1 MTCFVTSNH
10 ALRRWAEERQMRVMD
25 VSSDWVA
32 ALRDASL
39 DYLFSVADPHV
50 LSSAARQCARRG
62 SIGVHDGPL
71 RRHAGIAG
79 PAWSITDGAREHCVS
94 WRRLDEAADAGV
106 MLFQRVFPVAAN
118 EDAGVLRARCIEAGA
133 ETFAELLD
141 DLESEF
147 VAERGVPPDRAT
159 MHGAAD
165 RPAGRSVISWRTSAA
180 DVDALVQA
188 LDHGTYANPVAVPTV
203 YTSKGVFVVLEFEV
217 LPGDRPTA
225 APGTLVAVDAAG
237 WVVSTATADVRI
249 GGFHEVDGTALTPA
263 RVAELARVAPGD
275 VLPVPP
281 ADAIARIDAVS
292 RRIHRHEAWWVG
304 RLASLAPLR
313 VPASGTAGPD
323 AGSGHDRIASVP
335 VGLEWS
341 RASTGSGTP
350 DDHLAAAVL
359 AYLAR
364 VTGHTTFDIGWRDQA
379 TADTVAGVECWF
391 APVVP
396 VHVALTPESDAE
408 AAISAAFDG
417 VRVARERTSYSRTV
431 AVRYPALRQAPVAPL
446 PVVVESV
453 NALARSASAPLGDLT
468 VTVCAPEQVVRFRSR
483 DGRYTARDLERLT
496 SGFLAFVQAMARAPH
511 QALATLP
518 VMDETEARRVLR
530 EWNAT
535 AVNVPPA
542 CIHQLIEAQV
552 RRTPDAIALHA
563 LDGSVTYRELDRRAN
578 RLARLLQQAGVG
590 PDQPVGLCLPRTS
603 ELVIAVVAIHK
614 AGGAYVPLDPSYPAE
629 RVRYMLEDSGAAVL
643 VTTAAL
649 AAQFPDYAGR
659 VVSVESLRGAA
670 TERDDTDIAGGAR
683 PEHLAYRIYT
693 SGSTGLPKGVDVEHR
708 NVVNFFAG
716 MDARI
721 GGGGPGT
728 WLAVTSLS
736 FDISVLELCWTLARG
751 FTVVLADD
759 AHAGAQAGTHSG
771 GADGTT
777 HAGRGIDFS
786 LFYFSA
792 DEHEHAREKY
802 RLLLE
807 GARFADRNG
816 FVAVWTPERHFHA
829 FGGLYPNPSVTG
841 AAIAAITERVQ
852 IRAGSCVLP
861 LHHPLRV
868 VEEWSVVDNLSG
880 GRVGVSFAAGW
891 QPNDFVL
898 RPEGYATAKERFL
911 EDIDTVR
918 RLWRGE
924 SLPFTAPNGQTVE
937 LRTLPRPIQ
946 PTLPAWYTTAGNPE
960 SYTAAGRAG
969 LNLLTHLLGQSL
981 EELRGKIAL
990 YREAWREAGHPGR
1003 GHVSLMLHAFVGDDE
1018 AQVKETVREPLTAY
1032 LRTSVGLVKQY
1043 ADTFPA
1049 LKKRVDGTT
1058 SDLDLAA
1065 LAPAEMEALLAYS
1078 FERYYETSGLFGTP
1092 ERAAGMVDRVKGA
1105 DVDEIACLIDFGI
1118 ESARVLAHLAHLDR
1132 LRQLTGAPAAAPP
1145 AAPVP
1150 ELDDLTAL
1158 PLRRAF
1164 REAAERVLDARRT
1177 TERPVSLLVM
1187 DIDHFK
1193 LVNDCFGHQQG
1204 DDALRMVATL
1214 LQQAARRSD
1223 FIARYAGDELVALL
1237 PGSTLEDAVAMA
1249 EHLRAGVECA
1259 SCPRRDGSPDP
1270 VRVTLSIGVA
1280 SAPTHGQSFDE
1291 LFAAADG
1298 ALYAAKRRGRNAV
1311 AMASATTGSPE
1322 AALLLDGFIGRHAER
1337 QRRRRLLE
1345 VAANGAP
1352 RVVAVVG
1359 EAGIGKSTLLRQL
1372 GPEIGVRAGALL
1384 VGRCLEADV
1393 RPPYGPWADVIGA
1406 IHALG
1411 LVPLRPWRE
1420 LGRLVPALG
1429 APADRPETPVAASAA
1444 RYTLMHEIEEY
1455 LTRAATA
1462 RPLVIVLDDM
1472 HWGDRETWD
1481 VLELLVPRLSG
1492 QRLLLCLALRRED
1505 VPADVAQR
1513 MSRLSRHE
1521 CVSELTL
1528 GRLSHDELEH
1538 WLRSALGGRPLDSAL
1553 LDHVADHT
1561 EGNPLFAVQSLQML
1575 LEEEVLSFDDGAWR
1589 YRPQAEQPM
1598 PTAVR
1603 ELLTRRLARLSDA
1616 TREVLTAAAIVGTR
1630 FDADLLLATTTRD
1643 EGTVLEAL
1651 DEGVRVQ
1658 VLTSGAPDSP
1668 TTYEFTHGLLADVL
1682 RRSGNPLRMRRMHER
1697 VARLLAARPTSAPA
1711 DIATHFDQAGC
1722 GPEALSQAVCA
1733 ADRAM
1738 SVYAYDAAA
1747 TCLTLASR
1755 HTVTPVEH
1763 ADVVWRQAMLDE
1775 TVGRYEK
1782 AERHCEALLTE
1793 HGAGATAIGVT
1804 RKARRMVQ
1812 RLRLLRGA
1820 SAAEVGI
1827 SCQQLYEAALAAD
1840 DHAESVALLMMLSQV
1855 HGRLG
1860 NDAEAERTASTAVS
1874 VARSLGDTAL
1884 LADAIMREGSAML
1897 TTAPADTVRHYRQAL
1912 DLFTQRHDRRGQLRC
1927 QINIGVACDRAG
1939 NHPAAELAYASA
1951 LDIGR
1956 EVQAAD
1962 LTALASMNLG
1972 VLLMKLGR
1980 FTEASQRFEDTL
1992 RSASAAH
1999 HEPHRLGALYNLAH
2013 LARERGDPAGAT
2025 ERYGAAIRLARQLGQ
2040 LDIHVGATCGIGLAE
2055 LALGRLASAR
2065 AQLQAAQSILDGR
2078 PQWFQGRELFVALGV
2093 RLQLAAGA
2101 TDNAVRTL
2109 CDTLAVADGFDSY
2122 AAVWLAAECAAAV
2135 RAVGGPPDRWHAV
2148 NARYT
2153 VHARALGYAPLLDRL
2168 AGTTPEHRMPE
2179 GGLADGEAPS
2189 GRFAA

>member
-1 MTCFVTSNH
+1 MSRSAHPRGLTLARLATADSPAPVTTR
-10 ALRRWAEERQMRVMD
+10 ACEVLLEEGQAAE
-25 VSSDWVA
+25 
-32 ALRDASL
+32 
-39 DYLFSVADPHV
+39 
-50 LSSAARQCARRG
+50 RRG
-62 SIGVHDGPL
+62 QRAEARALYEQALGSL
-71 RRHAGIAG
+71 RTEA
-79 PAWSITDGAREHCVS
+79 DGARTSTILRWIARTYVGDAQMDAALDCLNAAVAIAEACGDEGAAGSAINIQAVVH
-94 WRRLDEAADAGV
+94 WQLGDLDEAERLYLTARTRALRAGDAKLAAMTAQNLGVIANVRGELTEARQHYEASLEEYRALGSAKDMIGALNNLGLLHTHTQDWAAAEHAFGEAIRISELQDDVSTRMLIDVNLAEMWVARQDYGRAHVAVRHAMELANRSGDGSSMGQASKLLGVIARETGDPADAEEHFRRAEEIAATRQD
-106 MLFQRVFPVAAN
+106 MLLQAEVAR
-118 EDAGVLRARCIEAGA
+118 EAGELARRQGHNKDVLRYLNRAHRLFAQLRARRDLADIDRRNSELEAEFLQVARRWGESIEAKDRYTQGHCLRVA
-133 ETFAELLD
+133 
-141 DLESEF
+141 DL
-147 VAERGVPPDRAT
+147 ACA
-159 MHGAAD
+159 MAAD
-165 RPAGRSVISWRTSAA
+165 LGMA
-180 DVDALVQA
+180 DQDL
-188 LDHGTYANPVAVPTV
+188 
-203 YTSKGVFVVLEFEV
+203 FWF
-217 LPGDRPTA
+217 
-225 APGTLVAVDAAG
+225 
-237 WVVSTATADVRI
+237 RI
-249 GGFHEVDGTALTPA
+249 GALLHDVGKIVIPEAVLNKAGKLTDAEWALMRSHTTAGVDM
-263 RVAELARVAPGD
+263 LAGVEFPWD
-275 VLPVPP
+275 VLPIIRSHHEKWDGTGYP
-281 ADAIARIDAVS
+281 DQLRGEAIPLVARILCVADVYDALTSTRSYKRALAHVDAVEIM
-292 RRIHRHEAWWVG
+292 RRDVGVMFDPAVFASFERVVSAW
-304 RLASLAPLR
+304 
-313 VPASGTAGPD
+313 
-323 AGSGHDRIASVP
+323 
-335 VGLEWS
+335 
-341 RASTGSGTP
+341 
-350 DDHLAAAVL
+350 
-359 AYLAR
+359 
-364 VTGHTTFDIGWRDQA
+364 
-379 TADTVAGVECWF
+379 
-391 APVVP
+391 
-396 VHVALTPESDAE
+396 
-408 AAISAAFDG
+408 
-417 VRVARERTSYSRTV
+417 
-431 AVRYPALRQAPVAPL
+431 ALRTEPAVSAPVAP
-446 PVVVESV
+446 E
-453 NALARSASAPLGDLT
+453 
-468 VTVCAPEQVVRFRSR
+468 PE
-483 DGRYTARDLERLT
+483 
-496 SGFLAFVQAMARAPH
+496 
-511 QALATLP
+511 
-518 VMDETEARRVLR
+518 
-530 EWNAT
+530 
-535 AVNVPPA
+535 
-542 CIHQLIEAQV
+542 
-552 RRTPDAIALHA
+552 
-563 LDGSVTYRELDRRAN
+563 
-578 RLARLLQQAGVG
+578 
-590 PDQPVGLCLPRTS
+590 
-603 ELVIAVVAIHK
+603 
-614 AGGAYVPLDPSYPAE
+614 
-629 RVRYMLEDSGAAVL
+629 AA
-643 VTTAAL
+643 
-649 AAQFPDYAGR
+649 
-659 VVSVESLRGAA
+659 
-670 TERDDTDIAGGAR
+670 
-683 PEHLAYRIYT
+683 
-693 SGSTGLPKGVDVEHR
+693 
-708 NVVNFFAG
+708 
-716 MDARI
+716 
-721 GGGGPGT
+721 
-728 WLAVTSLS
+728 
-736 FDISVLELCWTLARG
+736 
-751 FTVVLADD
+751 
-759 AHAGAQAGTHSG
+759 
-771 GADGTT
+771 
-777 HAGRGIDFS
+777 
-786 LFYFSA
+786 
-792 DEHEHAREKY
+792 
-802 RLLLE
+802 
-807 GARFADRNG
+807 
-816 FVAVWTPERHFHA
+816 
-829 FGGLYPNPSVTG
+829 
-841 AAIAAITERVQ
+841 
-852 IRAGSCVLP
+852 
-861 LHHPLRV
+861 
-868 VEEWSVVDNLSG
+868 
-880 GRVGVSFAAGW
+880 
-891 QPNDFVL
+891 
-898 RPEGYATAKERFL
+898 
-911 EDIDTVR
+911 
-918 RLWRGE
+918 
-924 SLPFTAPNGQTVE
+924 
-937 LRTLPRPIQ
+937 
-946 PTLPAWYTTAGNPE
+946 
-960 SYTAAGRAG
+960 
-969 LNLLTHLLGQSL
+969 
-981 EELRGKIAL
+981 
-990 YREAWREAGHPGR
+990 
-1003 GHVSLMLHAFVGDDE
+1003 
-1018 AQVKETVREPLTAY
+1018 
-1032 LRTSVGLVKQY
+1032 
-1043 ADTFPA
+1043 
-1049 LKKRVDGTT
+1049 
-1058 SDLDLAA
+1058 
-1065 LAPAEMEALLAYS
+1065 
-1078 FERYYETSGLFGTP
+1078 
-1092 ERAAGMVDRVKGA
+1092 
-1105 DVDEIACLIDFGI
+1105 
-1118 ESARVLAHLAHLDR
+1118 
-1132 LRQLTGAPAAAPP
+1132 APAAAPP

-1337 QRRRRLLE
+1337 QRLRQLLE